1 MNLKAEV
8 LFFSGPV
15 YRTQCLACS
24 KSVLSGCL
32 IGFYLKKGGILTGL
46 RLLQR
51 NVSCQLTQDEEGSDN
66 KEDPMKKKYN
76 HKTKEITITLAI
88 KYKLPK
94 SYFSEVSRYTFF
106 KLER

>member
-8 LFFSGPV
+8 LFFSGSV

-32 IGFYLKKGGILTGL
+32 IGFYLKKGGILTGIC
-46 RLLQR
+46 LLQR
-51 NVSCQLTQDEEGSDN
+51 NVSCLLTQDEEGSDN
-66 KEDPMKKKYN
+66 KEDPMEKKYN

-94 SYFSEVSRYTFF
+94 SYFSEVSRYTYF